1 MEGRTMLASTS
12 TGTIKRRRVRT
23 KMIPNPLGA
32 TFAAIDFETANRYR
46 DSACAVSVVS
56 VVEGVVD
63 SVFTSLIRPPTP
75 VFEFTAIHGISY
87 ADVKNSPS
95 FEDIFP
101 ALRQLL
107 GSVPFIAAHNAAF
120 DSSVL
125 TASCALFGEQ
135 FATPP
140 WLCTV
145 RLARRTWHLPRCG
158 LDRVS
163 EHLGIQLN
171 HHNAESD
178 ARACAGIVVAALK
191 VAE

>member
-12 TGTIKRRRVRT
+12 TGTIKRRKVRT

-56 VVEGVVD
+56 VIEGVVD

-107 GSVPFIAAHNAAF
+107 GSVPFIAAHNANSLLLHPGFARSGSLVAPGTSPVV
-120 DSSVL
+120 DSIGCPSIWVY
-125 TASCALFGEQ
+125 S
-135 FATPP
+135 
-140 WLCTV
+140 
-145 RLARRTWHLPRCG
+145 
-158 LDRVS
+158 
-163 EHLGIQLN
+163 
-171 HHNAESD
+171 
-178 ARACAGIVVAALK
+178 
-191 VAE
+191 